1 MLFPAR
7 TPAGDPL
14 PALVTGWVEHNRTAS
29 IKILTMNNALELKET
44 RLKGVL
50 KLTLILSVLVFVLHF
65 FPRLQPA
72 FLGAAIANGYALLTN
87 NSFLQ
92 GVLVIIL
99 LAISVGDV
107 RRFNPVIRLFKWML
121 IIALGWT
128 LVNWLRGARPVAGTT
143 HFWQLLIYSLSLLLV
158 WHFLRQAGKARYKL
172 KYLSIQQFQTL
183 EALAEVCIGGNLAA
197 NKLQISPL
205 TVATNV
211 DAYLVSFKAKS
222 KWVMKLVL
230 TAMEYYPLFSLNPL
244 LSLMQ
249 PQRRLEFL
257 KKRFLT
263 NLDFKNYPRFYR
275 EMVQAAIR
283 MSKQLCYMG
292 YYSDPLVYESIGY
305 VQFSKRK
312 DVDDRVRQFPGS
324 HSEAS
329 RLQVL
334 EDGDIPS
341 NEVSADVVI
350 VGSGAAASVLANQ
363 LVQLGRKVILLER
376 GGLEQ
381 TASFTEDE
389 VEMVSRLYADG
400 ALQLSRDFRFQVFQG
415 SCVGGSTVVNNAVC
429 FETPDYILDRW
440 INDLGL
446 NLDRQKY
453 KAAST
458 AVYALMQI
466 SHTPLMT
473 VDEYLNPGGRL
484 FSDACKKMGYQKPEL
499 DSVMANIKGCLGSG
513 YCNIGCK
520 FGKKLSMLDT
530 VLPQIQARY
539 PGCLRIIANFEVG
552 SFNKKNGRIVSA
564 TGRFSSGR
572 QLTVT
577 GNTFVSAA
585 GAISSSILLL
595 KSKLGVN
602 NAGKNVSFN
611 LGTQITAAYKDRV
624 NAYDGLQ
631 ISHFLKTADRRFVM
645 ETWFNPPMFQSTA
658 MPGWFDQHFRN
669 MQQYAN
675 MSCTGILVGTASN
688 ATVKV
693 AGLFGRDISY
703 VPTEDDFD
711 SLMDGLEKA
720 AEIYLAGGADRVMPN
735 TFNYYE
741 YRTVKELKENL
752 RKDVKA
758 SPDIST
764 GSGHPQGG
772 NIMSVD
778 EATGVVDH
786 NFKVFGYENL
796 FVCDASVFPTSLGV
810 NPQVTVMTLAHYAAP
825 IIAANN

>member
-1 MLFPAR
+1 
-7 TPAGDPL
+7 
-14 PALVTGWVEHNRTAS
+14 
-29 IKILTMNNALELKET
+29 MNNALELDET

-50 KLTLILSVLVFVLHF
+50 KIMLILSVLVMF
-65 FPRLQPA
+65 FHLVPALQPA
-72 FLGAAIANGYALLTN
+72 FLNNAMANCYALLTN

-92 GVLVIIL
+92 GILVIIL
-99 LAISVGDV
+99 LALSVGDV

-121 IIALGWT
+121 IIAITWT
-128 LVNWLRGARPVAGTT
+128 IVNWIRGIEPVEGTSQL
-143 HFWQLLIYSLSLLLV
+143 WQLVTYSISLVLIWY
-158 WHFLRQAGKARYKL
+158 FLRQAGKARYKL
-172 KYLSIQQFQTL
+172 QYLSIQQFQTL
-183 EALAEVCIGGNLAA
+183 EALAEVCISGNLAT

-205 TVATNV
+205 EVASNV
-211 DAYLVSFKAKS
+211 DTYLVSFKAKS
-222 KWVMKLVL
+222 KWVMRLVL
-230 TAMEYYPLFSLNPL
+230 SAMEYYPLLSFNPL

-249 PQRRLEFL
+249 PQRRLDFL

-263 NLDFKNYPRFYR
+263 DLEFKNFPRFYR
-275 EMVQAAIR
+275 ELVQAAIR

-292 YYSDPLVYESIGY
+292 YYSAPGVYDSIGY
-305 VQFSKRK
+305 VPFSKRK
-312 DVDDRVRQFPGS
+312 DIEDRNRQFPGS

-334 EDGDIPS
+334 EEEDIKGS
-341 NEVSADVVI
+341 GFSADVVI

-363 LVQLGRKVILLER
+363 LVKLGRKVVLLER

-389 VEMVSRLYADG
+389 VDMVSRLYADG

-440 INDLGL
+440 INELGL
-446 NLDRQKY
+446 GLDRQRY
-453 KAAST
+453 KASST
-458 AVYALMQI
+458 AVYELMQI
-466 SHTPLMT
+466 AHTPIMT
-473 VDEYLNPGGRL
+473 VDQYLNPGGRL

-530 VLPQIQARY
+530 VLPQTQALY
-539 PGCLRIIANFEVG
+539 PGSLQIIANLEVG
-552 SFNKKNGRIVSA
+552 SFNKKDGRIVSV
-564 TGRFSSGR
+564 TGKFSSGR

-577 GNTFVSAA
+577 GNTFVSSA

-595 KSKLGVN
+595 KSKLGLK
-602 NAGKNVSFN
+602 NAGKKLSFN
-611 LGTQITAAYKDRV
+611 LGTQITAAYRDRV
-624 NAYDGLQ
+624 YAYDGLQ
-631 ISHFLKTADRRFVM
+631 ISHFLKTADRRYVM

-658 MPGWFDQHFRN
+658 MPGWFDQHFYN

-688 ATVKV
+688 AEVKV

-720 AEIYLAGGADRVMPN
+720 AEIYLTGGAERVMPN

-741 YRTVKELKENL
+741 YRSVKELKQNL

-778 EATGVVDH
+778 EASGVVDH